1 MSEFNPVGF
10 VNLTSTSISYMQKEA
25 IKNLKKYLEDR
36 AKFFEVMEKLSY
48 EECAVY
54 QHSFLGIEWGKK
66 SLKRWKIYT
75 GPQSRFRQYAKAKRV
90 KYEQDMKV
98 LELLDTSGVS
108 SSVYVS
114 LEAKRVLDKWF
125 NYDEESFQEWYDD
138 FRSFS
143 QYIYYIVYPT
153 IQEAIEEFKGG

>member
-10 VNLTSTSISYMQKEA
+10 VNLTSTSISFMQKQA
-25 IKNLKKYLEDR
+25 IENLKKYLADR

-48 EECAVY
+48 EEYPVY
-54 QHSFLGIEWGKK
+54 QHSFLGFDWGKK
-66 SLKRWKIYT
+66 YLKRGSIYI
-75 GPQSRFRQYAKAKRV
+75 GRQSWFRQYAKAKRV

-108 SSVYVS
+108 TSVYIS

-125 NYDEESFQEWYDD
+125 NYKEEAFQEWYND
-138 FRSFS
+138 FKSFS
-143 QYIYYIVYPT
+143 KYMHYIVYPT
-153 IQEAIEEFKGG
+153 LQEAIEEFKGG

>member
-10 VNLTSTSISYMQKEA
+10 VNLTSTSVSYMQKEA

-48 EECAVY
+48 EEYPVY
-54 QHSFLGIEWGKK
+54 QYSFLGIEWGKK
-66 SLKRWKIYT
+66 TLKRESVYA
-75 GPQSRFRQYAKAKRV
+75 GRQSWFIQYAKAKRV

-108 SSVYVS
+108 SSVCVS

-125 NYDEESFQEWYDD
+125 NYKEEAFQEWYDD

-143 QYIYYIVYPT
+143 RYIHYIVYPT
-153 IQEAIEEFKGG
+153 IHEAIEEFKK

>member
-10 VNLTSTSISYMQKEA
+10 VNLTSTSVSYMQQEA

-36 AKFFEVMEKLSY
+36 EKFFQVMEKLSY
-48 EECAVY
+48 EEYPVY
-54 QHSFLGIEWGKK
+54 QYSFLGIEWGKK
-66 SLKRWKIYT
+66 TLKRNNIYI
-75 GPQSRFRQYAKAKRV
+75 GKQSWFRKYAKAKRV
-90 KYEQDMKV
+90 KYQKDMKV

-108 SSVYVS
+108 SSVYIS

-125 NYDEESFQEWYDD
+125 NYKEESFQEWYDD

-143 QYIYYIVYPT
+143 RYIYYIVYPT
-153 IQEAIEEFKGG
+153 LQDAIEEYKK

>member
-10 VNLTSTSISYMQKEA
+10 VNLTSTSVSFMQKEA

-36 AKFFEVMEKLSY
+36 EKFFGVMEKLSY
-48 EECAVY
+48 EEYHVY
-54 QHSFLGIEWGKK
+54 QYSFLGIEWGKK
-66 SLKRWKIYT
+66 TLKRGSIYI
-75 GPQSRFRQYAKAKRV
+75 GKQSWFRQYAKAKRV
-90 KYEQDMKV
+90 KYQQDMKV

-125 NYDEESFQEWYDD
+125 NYKEEAFQEWYDD

-143 QYIYYIVYPT
+143 RYICYIVYPT
-153 IQEAIEEFKGG
+153 IHEAIEEYKK

>member
-10 VNLTSTSISYMQKEA
+10 VNLTSTSVSFMQKEA

-36 AKFFEVMEKLSY
+36 AKFFEVMEELSY
-48 EECAVY
+48 EECTVY
-54 QHSFLGIEWGKK
+54 QYSFLGIEWGKK
-66 SLKRWKIYT
+66 SMKRGSIYT
-75 GPQSRFRQYAKAKRV
+75 GRQSWFRQYAKAKRV
-90 KYEQDMKV
+90 KCEQDMKV

-108 SSVYVS
+108 TSVYIS

-125 NYDEESFQEWYDD
+125 NYKEEAFQEWYDD

-143 QYIYYIVYPT
+143 SYIHYIVYPSL
-153 IQEAIEEFKGG
+153 QEAIGEFKK

>member
-10 VNLTSTSISYMQKEA
+10 VKLTSTGVSYMQKEA

-36 AKFFEVMEKLSY
+36 EKFFQVMEKLSY
-48 EECAVY
+48 EECTVCK
-54 QHSFLGIEWGKK
+54 HSFLGIEWGKK
-66 SLKRWKIYT
+66 HLKRYKIYT
-75 GPQSRFRQYAKAKRV
+75 GQQSWFRKYAKDKRV
-90 KYEQDMKV
+90 KYLKDMKV

-114 LEAKRVLDKWF
+114 LEAKQVLDKWF
-125 NYDEESFQEWYDD
+125 NYKEESFQEWYDD

-143 QYIYYIVYPT
+143 RYIYYIVYPT
-153 IQEAIEEFKGG
+153 LQEAIEEYKK